1 MLKRVGRREKNVLRV
16 ACKRAR
22 EEKRKEEK
30 RAEESEVK
38 RKARFS
44 DVFHDAHST
53 AVARLGMVRVVW
65 TVFSP
70 GPCQSVSSTLSFDS
84 PAAGSDSPAARQP
97 RRLWHLLFI

>member
-1 MLKRVGRREKNVLRV
+1 MKRVGRREKNVLRV

-44 DVFHDAHST
+44 NVFHDAHST
-53 AVARLGMVRVVW
+53 AVA
-65 TVFSP
+65 
-70 GPCQSVSSTLSFDS
+70 
-84 PAAGSDSPAARQP
+84 
-97 RRLWHLLFI
+97 LL